1 MSRGTELGKAK
12 GWYVASVHVWLADQA
27 RSSVPAWLTN
37 PWVAVLGL
45 VSSVVA
51 VLQGIV
57 AVTKWFAKRT
67 DKPSTRKRLN
77 VSLGVSIIASTL
89 VVAPFTWE
97 TVAIK
102 AGGENGSNPL
112 WVAEIYP
119 GVVFIPL
126 LICVMYYFKVDAL
139 NWKERVTYWAFLLT
153 TVGLVF
159 PTYIYDLYN
168 RSVWEREVVTVTA
181 SLSFALL
188 LVTYLAHLVPRAKPK
203 GPAPLTPPA
212 GAEKVT

>member
-1 MSRGTELGKAK
+1 M
-12 GWYVASVHVWLADQA
+12 HVWLADQA
-27 RSSVPAWLTN
+27 QSSVPAWLTS
-37 PWVAVLGL
+37 PWVAILGL
-45 VSSVVA
+45 VSSIIA

-67 DKPSTRKRLN
+67 DKASTRKRLN
-77 VSLGVSIIASTL
+77 VSLGASIIASTL

-102 AGGENGSNPL
+102 AGREGGSNPL

-119 GVVFIPL
+119 GIVFIPL
-126 LICVMYYFKVDAL
+126 VICVIYYFTVDAF
-139 NWKERVTYWAFLLT
+139 NWKERVTYWVFLLT

-159 PTYIYDLYN
+159 PTYIYDIYN
-168 RSVWEREVVTVTA
+168 RLAWEREVVTASA

-188 LVTYLAHLVPRAKPK
+188 LVTHLAHLLPPAKPK
-203 GPAPLTPPA
+203 GPAPTAPPA
-212 GAEKVT
+212 AAEKVT

>member
-1 MSRGTELGKAK
+1 MKR
-12 GWYVASVHVWLADQA
+12 WYVAAVHMWLADQA
-27 RSSVPAWLTN
+27 QSSVPAWLTS

-45 VSSVVA
+45 VSSVIA

-57 AVTKWFAKRT
+57 AVIKWFSKHT
-67 DKPSTRKRLN
+67 DKASTRKRLN

-89 VVAPFTWE
+89 IVAPFTWQ
-97 TVAIK
+97 TVAVK
-102 AGGENGSNPL
+102 AGEEGGSNPL
-112 WVAEIYP
+112 WLAEIYP

-126 LICVMYYFKVDAL
+126 LICVMYYFTTDAL

-153 TVGLVF
+153 TAGLAL

-168 RSVWEREVVTVTA
+168 RSAWEREVVTVTA

-203 GPAPLTPPA
+203 GPASSTPPIA
-212 GAEKVT
+212 AEEVM